1 MSDTEI
7 PLFPLRTVLYPE
19 GPLPLRIF
27 ETRYVDMISRCLRE
41 DAGFGVVL
49 IREGTETG
57 TASTCSTG
65 TLAKIVDWYQ
75 GSDGLLGITAQGTQ
89 RFRLESV
96 RRAQDGLNL
105 GRVEWLEHEPRVEL
119 PAAFRP
125 MVDILRGVLDDLG
138 RLYEPLERRYDD
150 ATWVGYRYAEILPIT
165 PEQKQYCLE
174 TEDAL
179 ERLEIIRVILR
190 SAGEAEE
197 DDG

>member
-1 MSDTEI
+1 MSETEI

-27 ETRYVDMISRCLRE
+27 ETRYLDMISRCLRE

-49 IREGTETG
+49 IRDGTETG
-57 TASTCSTG
+57 TASTYGTG

-75 GSDGLLGITAQGTQ
+75 GSDGLLGITAQGSE
-89 RFRLESV
+89 RFRVESV
-96 RRAQDGLNL
+96 RQAPDGLNL
-105 GRVEWLEHEPRVEL
+105 ARVSWLPPEPRVDL

-138 RLYEPLERRYDD
+138 RLYELLERRYDD
-150 ATWVGYRYAEILPIT
+150 ATWVGYRFAEILPIT
-165 PEQKQYCLE
+165 PEQKQFCLE

-179 ERLEIIRVILR
+179 QRLEIIRVILR
-190 SAGEAEE
+190 SAQEADE

>member
-57 TASTCSTG
+57 AASTCSTG

-96 RRAQDGLNL
+96 RQAPDGLNF

-190 SAGEAEE
+190 SAGDAEE

>member
-57 TASTCSTG
+57 TASTCATG
-65 TLAKIVDWYQ
+65 TLAKIIDWYQ
-75 GSDGLLGITAQGTQ
+75 GSDGLLGITAQGSR
-89 RFRLESV
+89 RFRLETV
-96 RRAQDGLNL
+96 RQAPDGLNF
-105 GRVEWLEHEPRVEL
+105 GRVEWLEPEARVEL

-150 ATWVGYRYAEILPIT
+150 ATWVGYRFAEILPIT
-165 PEQKQYCLE
+165 PEQKQFCLE

-179 ERLEIIRVILR
+179 ERLDIIRVILR
-190 SAGEAEE
+190 SAGEEEE